1 MRIPVTLPTLLAHCT
16 GGARDV
22 EVEAET
28 LETCLDALLRSYPL
42 LRPHLL
48 DETGNLRPHVNVFLN
63 DQNARWIDDW
73 AAVRLAPGDTLTV
86 IQAVSGG

>member
-1 MRIPVTLPTLLAHCT
+1 MEVPVTLPSLLADCT
-16 GGARDV
+16 GGRRDV
-22 EVEAET
+22 AVEATT
-28 LETCLDALLRSYPL
+28 LQGALDALLAGYPL

-48 DETGNLRPHVNVFLN
+48 TETGRLREHVNLFLN

-73 AAVRLAPGDTLTV
+73 GIELSPGDTLTV

>member
-1 MRIPVTLPTLLAHCT
+1 MRVPVTVPSLLANCT

-22 EVEAET
+22 EVEAAT
-28 LETCLDALLRSYPL
+28 LEGCLDALLVAYPL

-48 DETGNLRPHVNVFLN
+48 DEAGNLRPHVNLFLN

-73 AAVRLAPGDTLTV
+73 AGVRLAPGDTLTV

>member
-1 MRIPVTLPTLLAHCT
+1 MEVPVALPSLLANCT
-16 GGARDV
+16 GDRRDV
-22 EVEAET
+22 VVEATT
-28 LETCLDALLRSYPL
+28 LRGALDALLAAYPL

-48 DETGNLRPHVNVFLN
+48 AESGRLREHVNLFLN

-73 AAVRLAPGDTLTV
+73 GLELSPGDTLTV